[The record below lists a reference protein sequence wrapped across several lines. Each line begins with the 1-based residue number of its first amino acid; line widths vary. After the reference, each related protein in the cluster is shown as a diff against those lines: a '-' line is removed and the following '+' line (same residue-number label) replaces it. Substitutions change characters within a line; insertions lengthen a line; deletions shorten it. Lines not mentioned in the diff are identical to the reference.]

1 MGAAV
6 GFTPKAFD
14 DLVADQEASWAA
26 SIGVSPVLQPGDPAL
41 ALFESNAVVAVFLE
55 SLLQAVVTMARAST
69 ATGTDLDSFVQ
80 DFGLTRLP
88 ASAAEGQATFT
99 LSSPATQQV
108 LVPVGTI
115 VQTSGGAIQYQVI
128 ADTTQ
133 AGYSPSLNA
142 YVIQPNTTSIN
153 ATIQALIAGTSSNVQ
168 VGLLNQLGSN
178 LTGVS
183 GVSNA
188 AAITNGLDA
197 ESDVALRTRFVNFLQ
212 SLRLATQQAITSA
225 INSVQQGLKVLLV
238 ANTTPSN
245 TPRVGFFTAVVDQ
258 GGATLS
264 SSLQTLLTA
273 AIQAA
278 TAFTISFAVVAP
290 IATIAN
296 VSLTIRVNTTQVIET
311 TSVIETN
318 VTNAIEALINGLNI
332 GDTLYVSDIID
343 VVINSD
349 PNVIAVEVGTPTI
362 NGANADLVV
371 DNFHEI
377 IPGTINIVTF

>member
-133 AGYSPSLNA
+133 AGYSPSLKA

-311 TSVIETN
+311 TSVIKTN